1 MINYL
6 KNRFQ
11 LSDSGASEIIRAI
24 VSGAFLAASN
34 MIPMIIIMLFT
45 QGLLEGGLPSLQ
57 TFIILICGGALV
69 MFVLY
74 YVNYNDTYTV
84 VYSEAKTLRINL
96 AEKLKELPLS
106 FFSKH
111 DMSDLAQA
119 IMKDIT
125 DIEHALS
132 HAIPKFYSNLIAF
145 VLISVLLLVWNV
157 PLGLSIIIPT
167 ILSFAFL
174 YLSKSI
180 QIRETNKYFVKLRE
194 NAEKF
199 QQAIELQQEIKSY
212 RLEEATRKDVAASI
226 EDSEKIH
233 IRAEFS
239 QAVPVTLS
247 GFIARSMLGVTIF
260 VGSIL
265 YANDGVTLLYLLGY
279 ILASSRISEAI
290 LDIQMNF
297 AEMLYIDSRI
307 KNIRSINETA
317 IQSGES
323 AEIRDTAIEFKDVTF
338 AYDDNHVINGVSFT
352 APAGKVTAL
361 VGPSGCGKTT
371 ALRLASRLYD
381 YDQGEIRID
390 GRDMKNIAT
399 EDLFKK
405 ISIVFQDV
413 TLFNTTVLENIRI
426 GRPDAS
432 DEEVKKAARLANCD
446 EFVGNL
452 PDGYDTI
459 IGENGGKL
467 SGGERQRLSI
477 ARAILKNSP
486 IILLDEISAAL
497 DIENEKK
504 IQDSLNSLIK
514 GRTVIIISH
523 RMKSIENADTI
534 VVMKDGLVEGLG
546 KHAHLMKNSP
556 TYRDMIEKSQLTD
569 AFTY

>member
-24 VSGAFLAASN
+24 VSGALLAASN

-534 VVMKDGLVEGLG
+534 VVMKDGRVEALG

>member
-1 MINYL
+1 M
-6 KNRFQ
+6 
-11 LSDSGASEIIRAI
+11 
-24 VSGAFLAASN
+24 
-34 MIPMIIIMLFT
+34 
-45 QGLLEGGLPSLQ
+45 
-57 TFIILICGGALV
+57 
-69 MFVLY
+69 
-74 YVNYNDTYTV
+74 
-84 VYSEAKTLRINL
+84 
-96 AEKLKELPLS
+96 
-106 FFSKH
+106 
-111 DMSDLAQA
+111 
-119 IMKDIT
+119 
-125 DIEHALS
+125 
-132 HAIPKFYSNLIAF
+132 
-145 VLISVLLLVWNV
+145 LISVLLLVWNV

-534 VVMKDGLVEGLG
+534 VVMKDGRVEGLG
-546 KHAHLMKNSP
+546 KHAHLMKNSL

>member
-24 VSGAFLAASN
+24 VSGALLAASN

-534 VVMKDGLVEGLG
+534 VVMKDGRVEGLG

>member
-24 VSGAFLAASN
+24 VSGALLAASN

-452 PDGYDTI
+452 PDGYDTV

-534 VVMKDGLVEGLG
+534 VVMKDGRVEGLG

>member
-452 PDGYDTI
+452 PDGYDTV

-534 VVMKDGLVEGLG
+534 VVMKDGRVEGLG

>member
-546 KHAHLMKNSP
+546 KHAHLMKNSL

>member
-24 VSGAFLAASN
+24 VSGAFLAISN
-34 MIPMIIIMLFT
+34 MIPMIIIMVFT
-45 QGLLEGGLPSLQ
+45 KGLLEGGLPSLQ
-57 TFIILICGGALV
+57 TFVILICGGGLV

-145 VLISVLLLVWNV
+145 VLISILLLVWNV

-233 IRAEFS
+233 IRAEFA
-239 QAVPVTLS
+239 QAIPVTLS
-247 GFIARSMLGVTIF
+247 GFIVRSMLGVTIF

-297 AEMLYIDSRI
+297 AEMLYIDSRV
-307 KNIRSINETA
+307 KNIQSINETA

-361 VGPSGCGKTT
+361 VGPSGGGKTT

-432 DEEVKKAARLANCD
+432 DEEVKEAARLANCD
-446 EFVGNL
+446 EFVLKL
-452 PDGYDTI
+452 PNGYETM

-477 ARAILKNSP
+477 ARAILKNAP

-497 DIENEKK
+497 DIENEKR

-534 VVMKDGLVEGLG
+534 VVLKDGLVEAAGNHQEL
-546 KHAHLMKNSP
+546 LDRST
-556 TYRDMIEKSQLTD
+556 TYREMIDKSRLTD

>member
-534 VVMKDGLVEGLG
+534 VVMKDGRVEGLG

>member
-338 AYDDNHVINGVSFT
+338 AYDDPKAPVS
-352 APAGKVTAL
+352 
-361 VGPSGCGKTT
+361 
-371 ALRLASRLYD
+371 R
-381 YDQGEIRID
+381 RI
-390 GRDMKNIAT
+390 A
-399 EDLFKK
+399 
-405 ISIVFQDV
+405 
-413 TLFNTTVLENIRI
+413 
-426 GRPDAS
+426 
-432 DEEVKKAARLANCD
+432 
-446 EFVGNL
+446 
-452 PDGYDTI
+452 
-459 IGENGGKL
+459 
-467 SGGERQRLSI
+467 
-477 ARAILKNSP
+477 
-486 IILLDEISAAL
+486 
-497 DIENEKK
+497 
-504 IQDSLNSLIK
+504 
-514 GRTVIIISH
+514 
-523 RMKSIENADTI
+523 
-534 VVMKDGLVEGLG
+534 
-546 KHAHLMKNSP
+546 
-556 TYRDMIEKSQLTD
+556 
-569 AFTY
+569 